1 MKFLSITTL
10 KDTFSMIPL
19 ATQRQLMEASLAWV
33 DAHKKAGEILE
44 VYETPEGTIVIC
56 EHPSVEEFMQRIASI
71 PMGGFMNFKVYPLA
85 DFKVSMKA
93 YINAIKQAEKLFPG
107 APK

>member
-10 KDTFSMIPL
+10 KDSFSMVPL
-19 ATQRQLMEASLAWV
+19 PVQRHLIEASLAWV
-33 DAHKKAGEILE
+33 EEHKKAGEILE
-44 VYETPEGTIVIC
+44 AYETAEGSVVIC

-85 DFKVSMKA
+85 DFRVSMQA
-93 YINAIKQAEKLFPG
+93 YIEAIKQAEKFSQNV
-107 APK
+107 